1 MIDQENNDS
10 WSLLY
15 SLIFVCAGCSSDDG
29 SCQIPDTSNIIEA
42 RIQDYD
48 DPYLHV
54 EVYRI
59 HGKDIEAPLS
69 SYELDLSNADT
80 ELDIDALHSK
90 DYPVWLTSNDFR

>member
-1 MIDQENNDS
+1 M
-10 WSLLY
+10 LY

-69 SYELDLSNADT
+69 SYELD
-80 ELDIDALHSK
+80 IDALHSK
-90 DYPVWLTSNDFR
+90 DYPVWFTSNDFNIEKASAAVLEIGGFCN

>member
-1 MIDQENNDS
+1 M
-10 WSLLY
+10 LY
-15 SLIFVCAGCSSDDG
+15 SLIFMCAGCSSDDG
-29 SCQIPDTSNIIEA
+29 SCQIPDTSNII
-42 RIQDYD
+42 YD

-90 DYPVWLTSNDFR
+90 DYPVWFTSNVFNIERYFQINS